1 MARKT
6 RIVNLSLPNETYKQV
21 EELADRMEVS
31 KSEVLREALKQYV
44 ASERRW
50 QQIRRWGEETAK
62 RLDIRDEDD
71 VDRMIHEFRQ
81 EKSRC

>member
-6 RIVNLSLPNETYKQV
+6 KIVNLSLPNETYEQV

-31 KSEVLREALKQYV
+31 KSEILREALKQYV
-44 ASERRW
+44 ASEKRW

>member
-6 RIVNLSLPNETYKQV
+6 KIVNLSLPNETYEQV

-44 ASERRW
+44 ASEKRW